1 MALSSIASILNAEHQ
16 YFLEDLYESYKSD
29 PSSVAAEWRE
39 FFQQMEQQDGSNG
52 HSHGMPLEASS
63 IPKLLKSDILRIP
76 DTQLKAL
83 LLMQAYRR
91 HGHYSANI
99 DPLGLRETTR
109 AHLKLDDH
117 NISQEELGKEVTVT
131 FGGQTVTDSLGNL
144 IERLERI
151 YCGSIGS
158 EYFYIRSEE
167 RRRWLIEKLESER
180 FQNPLEGSIKE
191 MIYEKLYSAENF
203 EKYIATHYPGKKRF
217 SLEGGESLI
226 PTLAAAVEMAGEDGI
241 EQIVIGM
248 AHRGRLNVLA
258 NILGKDPALI
268 FAEFNEN
275 ITEDIDSGDVKYHL
289 GYSSDYETLS
299 GKSVH
304 LSLAFNPSHLEVI
317 NPVVLGSIRARQ
329 EKAGDEERRNHLP
342 LIIHGDAAFA
352 GQGINYECLNM
363 SALPAYKVGGAL
375 HIVCNNQIGFTTNPE
390 DARST
395 TYATDLARMLHVPIF
410 HVNGDDPEACFRAVR
425 LAMEWRRKYQT
436 DVFIDL
442 ICYRRLGHNETD
454 EPAFTQ
460 PVMYKK
466 IKSHPSTFQQYEKQ
480 LSQEGLNK
488 DTLDGI
494 KKKYQDSL
502 DDAFKRV
509 DTDELQSYI
518 QTLTGNWRGFLKM
531 DPYSR
536 PDTSV
541 PQETLEQIAEHITT
555 VPGDFQ
561 LNRKLQRLFQDRRA
575 MVLEDKGVDWGMAEA
590 LAMGTLVKEGIPIRI
605 TGQDTKRGT
614 FSHRHAVVF
623 DSESDTEYS
632 ALQHISEDQGRF
644 EIANSLLSE
653 VAALGFEFGYSLA
666 DPKSLVIWEAQFGDF
681 VNGAQVVIDQFIA
694 SSETKWN
701 RYSGI
706 VLLLPHG
713 YEGQGPEHSSARLER
728 FLQLCSQF
736 NIQVANCTT
745 PAQYFHLLRR
755 QMHRNFRK
763 PLIVMSPKSLLRHP
777 RAKSHMTDFSDE
789 SFLEVLDE
797 TDPSIDKEKVKAL
810 LFCSGKI
817 YYDLLEQREQEEIKD
832 IAIIRVEQLYPF
844 PNEQIQAILKQY
856 KKAKDITWVQEEP
869 RNQGA
874 WIYMEN
880 LLGHLCRARL
890 NYCGRAPSPSPATGY
905 FKVHVKE
912 QTSIVEEALQ
922 IKSEED

>member
-1 MALSSIASILNAEHQ
+1 MALMSILNAEHQ
-16 YFLEDLYESYKSD
+16 NFLEDLYKSYKTD
-29 PSSVAAEWRE
+29 PASVAREWQD
-39 FFQQMEQQDGSNG
+39 FFLQMETQEGNG
-52 HSHGMPLEASS
+52 NGQGLTLEAST
-63 IPKLLKSDILRIP
+63 IPKILKSDILRIP

-99 DPLGLRETTR
+99 DPLGLREKSR
-109 AHLKLDDH
+109 EHLKLEDH
-117 NISQEELGKEVTVT
+117 NISPEELDTEVTVT
-131 FGGQTVTDSLGNL
+131 FGGQAVTDSLRN
-144 IERLERI
+144 IISKLESI
-151 YCGSIGS
+151 YCGNLGC

-167 RRRWLIEKLESER
+167 KRRWLIEKLESER
-180 FQNPLEGSIKE
+180 FQNPLESSVKE
-191 MIYEKLYSAENF
+191 MIYEKLFSAENF

-217 SLEGGESLI
+217 SMEGGESLI
-226 PTLAAAVEMAGEDGI
+226 PTLAAAVEMAGEEGI

-275 ITEDIDSGDVKYHL
+275 ITEEIDSGDVKYHL

-317 NPVVLGSIRARQ
+317 NPVVMGSIRARQ
-329 EKAGDEERRNHLP
+329 QKAGDEERRKHLP

-363 SALPAYKVGGAL
+363 SNLPAYGVGGTL

-390 DARST
+390 EGRST

-425 LAMEWRRKYQT
+425 LAMEWREKYRT
-436 DVFIDL
+436 DAFIDL

-454 EPAFTQ
+454 EPSFTQ

-466 IKSHPSTFQQYEKQ
+466 IKSHPSTFSQYEKRLQ
-480 LSQEGLNK
+480 EEGLDQDKLNA
-488 DTLDGI
+488 I
-494 KKKYQDSL
+494 KQKYQDSL
-502 DDAFKRV
+502 DDAFRRV
-509 DTDELQSYI
+509 DTNELQSYI

-531 DPYSR
+531 DPYSQ

-541 PQETLEQIAEHITT
+541 AEDLLKQITEKITS
-555 VPGDFQ
+555 VPEGFQ
-561 LNRKLQRLFQDRRA
+561 LNRKIERLFQDRKS
-575 MVLEDKGVDWGMAEA
+575 MVMENTGVDWGMAEA
-590 LAMGTLVKEGIPIRI
+590 LSLGSLLLEGTPIRI

-623 DSESDTEYS
+623 DAETNREF
-632 ALQHISEDQGRF
+632 AMLAHLSEDQGSF

-745 PAQYFHLLRR
+745 PAQYFHILRR

-763 PLIVMSPKSLLRHP
+763 PLIMMSPKSLLRHP
-777 RAKSHMTDFSDE
+777 RARSHIHSFSED
-789 SFLEVLDE
+789 SFHEVLDE
-797 TDPSIDKEKVKAL
+797 ADPSIDKEKVKSL

-817 YYDLLEQREQEEIKD
+817 YYDLLEEREKQEIKD
-832 IAIIRVEQLYPF
+832 VAIIRIEQLYPF
-844 PNEQIQAILKQY
+844 PNEQIQEILKQY
-856 KKAKDITWVQEEP
+856 KKAKDVTWVQEEP

-880 LLGHLCRARL
+880 LLGHLCRTRL

-912 QTSIVEEALQ
+912 QSSIVEEALQ
-922 IKSEED
+922 IKSEE

>member
-1 MALSSIASILNAEHQ
+1 MAVSSIASILNPEHQ
-16 YFLEDLYESYKSD
+16 YFLEDLYETYRKD
-29 PSSVAAEWRE
+29 PGSVAAEWRD
-39 FFQQMEQQDGSNG
+39 FFQQMESQDGNG
-52 HSHGMPLEASS
+52 HSQGIPLESSS

-83 LLMQAYRR
+83 LLIQAYRR

-99 DPLGLRETTR
+99 DPLGLRETSR
-109 AHLKLDDH
+109 EHLRLEDH
-117 NISQEELGKEVTVT
+117 NITSEELAKEVTVT
-131 FGGQTVTDSLGNL
+131 FGGETITDTLGNL
-144 IERLERI
+144 VEKLERI
-151 YCGSIGS
+151 YCSSIGS

-167 RRRWLIEKLESER
+167 RRRWLIERLESNR
-180 FQNPLEGSIKE
+180 FQNPLENSVRE
-191 MIYEKLYSAENF
+191 MIYEKLFAAENF

-329 EKAGDEERRNHLP
+329 EKAGDVERRNHLP

-363 SALPAYKVGGAL
+363 SDLPAYKVGGAL
-375 HIVCNNQIGFTTNPE
+375 HIVCNNQIGFTTNPS

-466 IKSHPSTFQQYEKQ
+466 IKSHPSTFQQYEKR
-480 LSQEGLNK
+480 LKEDGLDSN
-488 DTLDGI
+488 TLDGI
-494 KKKYQDSL
+494 KQKYQQSL

-541 PQETLEQIAEHITT
+541 PKETLEQITEQITS

-561 LNRKLQRLFQDRRA
+561 LNKKLQRLFQDRRS
-575 MVLEDKGVDWGMAEA
+575 MIMEDKGVDWGMAEA
-590 LAMGTLVKEGIPIRI
+590 LAMGTLLKEGIPIRI

-623 DSESDTEYS
+623 DSETDAEY
-632 ALQHISEDQGRF
+632 APLQHLAEDQGNL

-706 VLLLPHG
+706 VMLLPHG

-755 QMHRNFRK
+755 QMHRNYRK
-763 PLIVMSPKSLLRHP
+763 PLVVMSPKSLLRHP
-777 RAKSHMTDFSDE
+777 RAKSHLADFTEE
-789 SFLEVLDE
+789 SFQEVLDE
-797 TDPSIDKEKVKAL
+797 NDPSIDKGKVKAL

-817 YYDLLEQREQEEIKD
+817 YYDLLDQREKEEIKD

-844 PNEQIQAILKQY
+844 PNEQIQTILKQY
-856 KKAKDITWVQEEP
+856 KQAKDITWVQEEP

-880 LLGHLCRARL
+880 LLGHLCRQRL